1 MSVFNNQINFLPPKQ
16 LKPKVQHIKSTP
28 KAQISTQVPE
38 YKETLQD
45 VEQRENESKIEEIE
59 GRASVRALVTMME
72 QDSNPKFQ
80 ESDFLKFLKRID
92 RGEVKIKGNE
102 LVQGSGKGGETLEEQ
117 LERNF
122 EVAFKE
128 AEAETKLENLE
139 VNFGYFWKLLFWCDS
154 LGREMLRGF
163 FI

>member
-1 MSVFNNQINFLPPKQ
+1 MRGPQRSGFVSMSVFNNQINFLPNKQQRPKAEQ
-16 LKPKVQHIKSTP
+16 IKATP
-28 KAQISTQVPE
+28 KPQASTQVPE

-45 VEQRENESKIEEIE
+45 VEQREQESKLEEME
-59 GRASVRALVTMME
+59 GRASVRALVNMME

-102 LVQGSGKGGETLEEQ
+102 LVKGTGKGAETLEEQ

-128 AEAETKLENLE
+128 AEAEAKLENLE
-139 VNFGYFWKLLFWCDS
+139 VIFSIFLEVILL
-154 LGREMLRGF
+154 M
-163 FI
+163 